1 MRDMDRDE
9 NHRRFCKKQQ
19 VGAAS
24 MLVETVK
31 SRKIKENAHE
41 CI

>member
-1 MRDMDRDE
+1 MDRDE

-19 VGAAS
+19 VGVAS

-31 SRKIKENAHE
+31 SGKNKENTHE